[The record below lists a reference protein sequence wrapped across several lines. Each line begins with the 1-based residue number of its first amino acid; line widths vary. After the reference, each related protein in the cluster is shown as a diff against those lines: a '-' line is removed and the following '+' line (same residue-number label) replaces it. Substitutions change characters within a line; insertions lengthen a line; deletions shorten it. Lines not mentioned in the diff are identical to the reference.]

1 MKTSI
6 LFKAIACL
14 LALFFVSS
22 CKTLNKDIT
31 HEQMVA
37 QKASSEA
44 RKLVR
49 ESDFK
54 TCRSGHREKLGD
66 QVTLKNNLWG
76 KTKLKKGTAEL
87 CIFKDGDYCGWEW
100 KIDNS
105 ASGVIG
111 YPALEIGRTPWGGK
125 KRENSGGFP
134 LLVSDVETLDVSYN
148 FETHVKHQKYNL
160 AFDIWLTDVAQA
172 DNKNITTEIMIWE
185 DYFDFSSYGKVIE
198 KIITPFGR
206 YKVYKGYLK
215 NDKFAQDWV
224 YIAFVRETPRTKGKV
239 DVKHLI
245 NYLVQNR
252 HISPND
258 YFASLEL
265 GNEIGNS
272 SGITMVKEFDWS
284 LKKRQ

>member
-1 MKTSI
+1 MKTSLPRI
-6 LFKAIACL
+6 MTYGLVLIGLFSA
-14 LALFFVSS
+14 
-22 CKTLNKDIT
+22 CKTLNNDVT

-37 QKASSEA
+37 QKASADA
-44 RKLVR
+44 RKLVT

-54 TCRSGHREKLGD
+54 TCKEGHREKLEN
-66 QVTLKNNLWG
+66 QVTMKNNLWG
-76 KTKLKKGTAEL
+76 KTKVKRGNVEL
-87 CIFKDGDYCGWEW
+87 CIFKEGENCGWEW

-125 KRENSGGFP
+125 KRKNSGGFP
-134 LLVSDVETLDVSYN
+134 LLVSEIDALDVSYN
-148 FETHVKHQKYNL
+148 FETHVKHRKYNL
-160 AFDIWLTDVAQA
+160 AFDIWLTDVSQA

-198 KIITPFGR
+198 SILTPFGR

-224 YIAFVRETPRTKGKV
+224 YIAFVRESPRSEGKV
-239 DVKHLI
+239 DVKHFMD
-245 NYLVQNR
+245 YLLENEHV
-252 HISPND
+252 SPTD

-272 SGITMVKEFDWS
+272 SGITLVKEFEWK
-284 LKKRQ
+284 LKKKS